1 MKSTNVILGK
11 NLVLIALVVLT
22 LLTLFRG
29 FLNKSELLIIQ
40 VALGLI
46 YAIISYFEYN
56 NTSYKA
62 QLPVERFAYY
72 PGSFFT
78 LRVLKI
84 GIYLTFGLL
93 LFFSPSAVKV
103 LYPVCLIIAFT
114 EIVVSM
120 LKFTQKL
127 CFVNIYANYLLI
139 ALEDIQKLFAS
150 DIDYIEYRH
159 EIFYLIK
166 KNGSSVTIK
175 TFSIDNKDLFVLK
188 MKEWIRNN
196 NVKVSDESKLKLN
209 V

>member
-150 DIDYIEYRH
+150 DIDNIEYRH

>member
-1 MKSTNVILGK
+1 MKSTNAILGK

-22 LLTLFRG
+22 LLALFRG
-29 FLNKSELLIIQ
+29 LLNKSELLIMQ

-46 YAIISYFEYN
+46 YAVISYFEYN

-78 LRVLKI
+78 LRVLKV

-114 EIVVSM
+114 EIIVSI
-120 LKFTQKL
+120 LKYTQKL

-139 ALEDIQKLFAS
+139 ALEDMQKIFAG
-150 DIDYIEYRH
+150 DLDYIEFRH

-166 KNGSSVTIK
+166 KNGGSVTIK
-175 TFSIDNKDLFVLK
+175 TFSIDNKELFMTK

-196 NVKVSDESKLKLN
+196 NIKVSDESQQKLN
-209 V
+209 A